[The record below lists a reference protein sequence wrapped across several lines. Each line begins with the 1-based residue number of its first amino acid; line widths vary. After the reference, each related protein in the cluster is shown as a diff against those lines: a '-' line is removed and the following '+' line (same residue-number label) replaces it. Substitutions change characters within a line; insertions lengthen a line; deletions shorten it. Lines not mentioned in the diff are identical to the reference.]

1 MTTQRRALWR
11 RFLGRAEREPG
22 RSSSREQGP
31 AQPVVIP
38 APELAPDDP
47 LIAYLRHRPGATA
60 ISDIEVDS
68 PALSAL
74 RASGAAMV
82 VPLVS
87 QGELIGL
94 LNLGP
99 RRDRQPYS
107 VDDRALLT
115 NLAAQAAPPVR
126 VAQLVRQQQAEAQ
139 ERERIDQELQVAR
152 LIQQTLLPK
161 AVPERPGW
169 QMAAYYRPAREVGGD
184 FYDFLDLPDGRLGI
198 VVGDVT
204 SKGVPA
210 ALVMATTRSVLRATA
225 LQLIAPGQVLEQ
237 ANALL
242 YPDMPPKMFVTCF
255 YAVLD
260 PASGRLSFANAG
272 HHLPY
277 RRHRDG
283 VTELRATGMPLG
295 AMPSMRY
302 EEQEACVGD
311 GDTVLFYSDGLVE
324 AHDSGREMF
333 GFPRLRQ
340 LLVDDNAG
348 GAAPIAHLLDGFA
361 QFTGLAWEPEDDITL
376 VSLHRCA
383 RQTPLGDPGTHI
395 VARDD
400 RWNTLAAW
408 SVASQAGN
416 ERLTM
421 ERVEE
426 VVRGLNLAPKRLER
440 LKTAVAEATLNAME
454 HGNRFQPHLPVDI
467 TVRTVDD
474 VLSIQITDRDGGPS
488 GGVAEM
494 PDIEAKLA
502 GRQSP
507 RGWGLFLIEQMVD
520 EMRVS
525 GDDQDHTLEL
535 IMRLGGDVNAG

>member
-1 MTTQRRALWR
+1 
-11 RFLGRAEREPG
+11 
-22 RSSSREQGP
+22 
-31 AQPVVIP
+31 VIP

-74 RASGAAMV
+74 RASGAALV

-107 VDDRALLT
+107 IDDRALLT

-139 ERERIDQELQVAR
+139 ERERINQELRVAR

-161 AVPERPGW
+161 AVPELPGW
-169 QMAAYYRPAREVGGD
+169 QMAASYRPAREVGGD
-184 FYDFLDLPDGRLGI
+184 FYDFLDLPGGRLGI
-198 VVGDVT
+198 IIGDVT

-225 LQLIAPGQVLEQ
+225 LQFLSPGQVLEQ

-260 PASGRLSFANAG
+260 PTSGRLSFANAG

-277 RRHRDG
+277 RHHRDG

-324 AHDSGREMF
+324 AHDEGREMF
-333 GFPRLRQ
+333 GLPRLRR
-340 LLVDDNAG
+340 LLADHNVD
-348 GAAPIAHLLDGFA
+348 GATPIAHLLDGLA
-361 QFTGLAWEPEDDITL
+361 RFTGPAWEPEDDITL
-376 VSLHRCA
+376 VTLHRCA
-383 RQTPLGDPGTHI
+383 GQTPIRDPGNYV
-395 VARDD
+395 VAGDD
-400 RWNTLAAW
+400 REHTLAAW

-421 ERVEE
+421 ERVAA
-426 VVRGLNLAPKRLER
+426 VVRGLNLAPKRLEQ
-440 LKTAVAEATLNAME
+440 LKTAVAEAVLNAME
-454 HGNRFQPHLPVDI
+454 HGNGYQSHLPVDI
-467 TVRTVDD
+467 TVRTLDD
-474 VLSIQITDRDGGPS
+474 VLSIRITDRGGGPS
-488 GGVAEM
+488 GDAPET

-507 RGWGLFLIEQMVD
+507 RGWGLFLVEQMVD

-525 GDDQDHTLEL
+525 GDDHEHTLEL
-535 IMRLGGDVNAG
+535 IMRLGGDVDAD

>member
-1 MTTQRRALWR
+1 MTTHRPALWR
-11 RFLGRAEREPG
+11 RFLGRAEIGPG
-22 RSSSREQGP
+22 RSPSREQEP

-74 RASGAAMV
+74 RASGAALV
-82 VPLVS
+82 VPLLS

-107 VDDRALLT
+107 IDDRALLT
-115 NLAAQAAPPVR
+115 SLAAQAAPPVR
-126 VAQLVRQQQAEAQ
+126 VAQLVQQQQAEAQ
-139 ERERIDQELQVAR
+139 ERERINQELRVAR

-161 AVPERPGW
+161 AVPELSGW
-169 QMAAYYRPAREVGGD
+169 QMAASYRPAREVGGD
-184 FYDFLDLPDGRLGI
+184 FYDFLELPDGRLGI
-198 VVGDVT
+198 VIGDVT

-225 LQLIAPGQVLEQ
+225 LQFVSPGQVLEQ

-242 YPDMPPKMFVTCF
+242 CPDMPPKMFVTCF
-255 YAVLD
+255 YAILD
-260 PASGRLSFANAG
+260 PESGRLSYANAG

-277 RRHRDG
+277 RRHQSG

-295 AMPSMRY
+295 AMPGMRY
-302 EEQEACVGD
+302 EEQEVFLGD

-324 AHDSGREMF
+324 AHDASREMF
-333 GFPRLRQ
+333 GLPRLRQ
-340 LLVDDNAG
+340 LLADQNLD
-348 GAAPIAHLLDGFA
+348 GAPPIAHLLDGLA
-361 QFTGLAWEPEDDITL
+361 RFTGPAWEPEDDVTL
-376 VSLHRCA
+376 VSLQRCPQPA
-383 RQTPLGDPGTHI
+383 LMTGPKEDGSDHGT
-395 VARDD
+395 
-400 RWNTLAAW
+400 WQTLAAW
-408 SVASQAGN
+408 NVPSEPGN

-421 ERVEE
+421 ERVAE
-426 VVRGLNLAPKRLER
+426 VVRGLNLPPKRVER

-467 TVRTVDD
+467 TVQASHDALVIRIKDCG
-474 VLSIQITDRDGGPS
+474 GGPS
-488 GGVAEM
+488 GGAAEM

-502 GRQSP
+502 GHQSP
-507 RGWGLFLIEQMVD
+507 RGWGFFLIEQMVD
-520 EMRVS
+520 ETRVS
-525 GDDQDHTLEL
+525 ADDHEHTLEL
-535 IMRLGGDVNAG
+535 IMRLGGDADAG